1 MKECKVTI
9 AVPVYNGQNVIERC
23 VNSIFEQSYQ
33 NIEIIVVNDGSVDDT
48 KRILDG
54 LRKKDAR
61 LYVIDINNGGVSN
74 ARNQAIKQASGDL
87 ICFVDADDYILP
99 SYVQGFVDN
108 FEDNAL
114 LVTTYQTVTDI
125 SAVRQN
131 VCKVSREIYS
141 PEDAEMEMFY
151 GYKLGNYCWDKCYD
165 LRFIRDNKIMFD
177 TSLKIGEDTAFV
189 NEYVRKSKKVICL
202 DQKNYVHIVN
212 DQSVMENLYRDNA
225 WKSLYESICVSKS
238 ILETS
243 KSSKAN
249 KAILAA
255 VVQAEEHLLRIM
267 CVKNVTGEIYDGELK
282 SFKKNYLSVVLDPRI
297 DVRQRIKVLMMGIN
311 PFRRKF
317 YERIYRVK

>member
-125 SAVRQN
+125 SAVRQD
-131 VCKVSREIYS
+131 VCKVSR
-141 PEDAEMEMFY
+141 
-151 GYKLGNYCWDKCYD
+151 
-165 LRFIRDNKIMFD
+165 
-177 TSLKIGEDTAFV
+177 
-189 NEYVRKSKKVICL
+189 
-202 DQKNYVHIVN
+202 
-212 DQSVMENLYRDNA
+212 
-225 WKSLYESICVSKS
+225 
-238 ILETS
+238 
-243 KSSKAN
+243 
-249 KAILAA
+249 
-255 VVQAEEHLLRIM
+255 
-267 CVKNVTGEIYDGELK
+267 
-282 SFKKNYLSVVLDPRI
+282 
-297 DVRQRIKVLMMGIN
+297 
-311 PFRRKF
+311 
-317 YERIYRVK
+317 

>member
-87 ICFVDADDYILP
+87 ICFVDDDDYILP

-125 SAVRQN
+125 SGVRKN

-189 NEYVRKSKKVICL
+189 NKYVRKSKKVICL

-225 WKSLYESICVSKS
+225 WK
-238 ILETS
+238 
-243 KSSKAN
+243 
-249 KAILAA
+249 
-255 VVQAEEHLLRIM
+255 
-267 CVKNVTGEIYDGELK
+267 
-282 SFKKNYLSVVLDPRI
+282 
-297 DVRQRIKVLMMGIN
+297 
-311 PFRRKF
+311 
-317 YERIYRVK
+317 